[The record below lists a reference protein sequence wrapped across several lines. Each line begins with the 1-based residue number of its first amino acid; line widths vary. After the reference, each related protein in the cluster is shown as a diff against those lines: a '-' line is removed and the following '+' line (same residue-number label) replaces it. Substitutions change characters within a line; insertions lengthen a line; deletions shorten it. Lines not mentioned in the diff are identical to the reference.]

1 MQAAR
6 NTLSQYGRRRGM
18 AYTIA
23 IQRLDGT
30 RQADRRI
37 YDGAAPKY
45 GAIVEH
51 KCGGKTV
58 KVRIAAIR
66 MIPAGGRG
74 KLLDQVDAMEVA

>member
-1 MQAAR
+1 
-6 NTLSQYGRRRGM
+6 M

-30 RQADRRI
+30 RRADRKI

-51 KCGGKTV
+51 TCGSRTV

-66 MIPAGGRG
+66 MIPAGSGG
-74 KLLDQVDAMEVA
+74 KPLDQVDAMEVA